1 MAPWDRL
8 PSIPSLSLNILHILV
23 VVNARVS
30 GSVVV
35 TLGNMSIATNTTGYT
50 WIITFPLSAGDAPEL
65 GIDGTALEGGGAA
78 GNIIETQSAR
88 IPEKQ
93 RVSTSASSGVSGW
106 FTLKFDDETTMAVS
120 HNASA
125 EEVRATGH
133 VHCRLW
139 KLK

>member
-1 MAPWDRL
+1 M
-8 PSIPSLSLNILHILV
+8 
-23 VVNARVS
+23 
-30 GSVVV
+30 V
-35 TLGNMSIATNTTGYT
+35 TLGNTSTASNVSGYT
-50 WIITFPLSAGDAPEL
+50 WMITFPLSAGDAPEL

-78 GNIIETQSAR
+78 GNMIETQSAR

-106 FTLKFDDETTMAVS
+106 FTVKFGDETTAALA

-133 VHCRLW
+133 VG
-139 KLK
+139 